1 MSFGDRLRSIV
12 REVRQE
18 LVDGRQQLRAQHDRG
33 LEGVRVCARY
43 TSLVDAAIGRI
54 YEAYLSELPQAEAAQ
69 LCERVALVAHGGYGR
84 RQQAPFSDVD
94 LMVLYEGKR
103 DALIGQLAARLTQD
117 ICDVYQHLGHSL
129 RTPAEAIQQARGDA
143 QVGTSLLESRLL
155 LGNGEV
161 YGRYS
166 ELMRS
171 LVEKRGS
178 VLARDYVA
186 ERRKERLEYGETVYL
201 LEPNVKRS
209 RGGLRDIHLLRWLWY
224 LKAGVAD
231 PDRLHDLGV
240 VSKFDHRRLMSA
252 QNFLLRVRNEM
263 HFHANET
270 CDALSRAEQLRLAE
284 YFKYAGRQGMLPV
297 EQFMRDYFHHTAHVW
312 RMAHRLSELM
322 QPASRMSRM
331 LEPMLGRKT
340 EDDYQIGKNEVS
352 ATPRATARL
361 EQHPEEVL
369 KLVDLAR
376 REGKRISQDTWHFVY
391 RTAPKYSSEPKP
403 AVVERFLQVM
413 ANPTRLGELLRRL
426 HEMGVLE
433 KIIPDFNH
441 ARSLLQ
447 FNQYHKYTVDEH
459 CIRAVEEATRF
470 AERVDSLGDVY
481 RALEDKTTLHLALL
495 LHDLGKGF
503 EEDHSEVGRRIAQDT
518 AQRLRLSQEKAES
531 LEFLVHKHLRMSH
544 LALKYDTTQPQLV
557 GRFVEEV
564 GSKERLAMLYLVTCA
579 DLAAV
584 GPDVLNGW
592 KIEVLSELYFRAA
605 DSFAATGELEPAR
618 DKQRQALR
626 ESLSAAERNDP
637 WFERQLAVL
646 PDSFLS
652 KRSTE
657 SVAATLRRL
666 RNLAPR
672 SGVAWAN
679 YLKETD
685 TVEYIAGIDQGTGR
699 AIFSSMAGA
708 LTAKNLQI
716 LAAETNTLADDLLLL
731 RYVASE
737 PESPGEPSA
746 ERLAA
751 ICQALVESIDSDKAP
766 KFPKILGREQKA
778 AGAALTNLPNEVR
791 IDNEISGECTVVEVF
806 TVDRRGLLY
815 RLARA
820 LHDAGLVI
828 RFAKIG
834 TYLDQVVD
842 VFYVAERDGR
852 KPESEERLAEIRAA
866 LVNVISPAELVIDT
880 VRVP

>member
-1 MSFGDRLRSIV
+1 MPFGDRLRSIV

-33 LEGVRVCARY
+33 LEGVRGCARY
-43 TSLVDAAIGRI
+43 TALVDTAIGRI
-54 YEAYLSELPQAEAAQ
+54 FEAYLSELPETDGKQ
-69 LCERVALVAHGGYGR
+69 LRERVSLVAHGGYGR

-103 DALIGQLAARLTQD
+103 DTLIGQLAARLTQD
-117 ICDVYQHLGHSL
+117 ICDIYQHLGHSL
-129 RTPAEAIQQARGDA
+129 RTPAEAAQEARGDA

-155 LGNGEV
+155 LGNADV
-161 YGRYS
+161 YGRYA
-166 ELMRS
+166 ELMKG
-171 LVEKRGS
+171 LIEKRGPG
-178 VLARDYVA
+178 LARDYIA
-186 ERRKERLEYGETVYL
+186 ERRKERLEYGETVYIV
-201 LEPNVKRS
+201 EPNVKRS
-209 RGGLRDIHLLRWLWY
+209 RGGLRDIRLLRWPGHR
-224 LKAGVAD
+224 KGGVAD
-231 PDRLHDLGV
+231 PDRLHDMGV

-252 QNFLLRVRNEM
+252 QNFLLRVRDGM

-270 CDALSRAEQLRLAE
+270 SDSLSRAEQLRLAE
-284 YFKYAGRQGMLPV
+284 YLKYTGKQGMLPV

-322 QPASRMSRM
+322 QPASRVSRI

-340 EDDYQIGKNEVS
+340 EDDYQIGKREVS

-403 AVVERFLQVM
+403 AVVERFLKILE
-413 ANPTRLGELLRRL
+413 NPVRLGELLRRL

-433 KIIPDFNH
+433 KFIPEFSH

-470 AERVDSLGDVY
+470 ADRDDSLRDVY
-481 RALEDKTTLHLALL
+481 RNLEDKATLHLALL
-495 LHDLGKGF
+495 LHDLGKGL
-503 EEDHSEVGRRIAQDT
+503 EEDHSEVGRRIARDAARRFRLPQD
-518 AQRLRLSQEKAES
+518 RAET

-557 GRFVEEV
+557 SRFADEV
-564 GSKERLAMLYLVTCA
+564 GSKERLVMLYLVTCA

-584 GPDVLNGW
+584 GPDVLNSW
-592 KIEVLSELYFRAA
+592 KVEVLSELYFRAA
-605 DSFAATGELEPAR
+605 EKFAAAGALEPAER
-618 DKQRQALR
+618 GKRRQAVRQL
-626 ESLSAAERNDP
+626 LSVGEQNEA
-637 WFERQLAVL
+637 WFERQLAAL
-646 PDSFLS
+646 PDSFLT
-652 KRSTE
+652 KRSVE
-657 SVAATLRRL
+657 SVAEMLRRL
-666 RNLAPR
+666 RSLPPR

-679 YLKETD
+679 YLKDTD

-708 LTAKNLQI
+708 LTAKNMQI
-716 LAAETNTLADDLLLL
+716 LSAETNTLADDLLLL

-737 PESPGEPSA
+737 PESPGEPSPG
-746 ERLAA
+746 RLKA
-751 ICQALVESIDSDKAP
+751 ICQALVESIDSDVVP

-778 AGAALTNLPNEVR
+778 AGAALSNLPNEVR
-791 IDNEISGECTVVEVF
+791 IDNEMSGECTVVEVF

-820 LHDAGLVI
+820 LHDVG
-828 RFAKIG
+828 
-834 TYLDQVVD
+834 
-842 VFYVAERDGR
+842 
-852 KPESEERLAEIRAA
+852 
-866 LVNVISPAELVIDT
+866 
-880 VRVP
+880 